1 MKGEDM
7 GSGINPGRNKEK
19 LGGFMLNEMIQM
31 FIKSP
36 RKKEVSWL
44 FLLQQKLYELGNRFL
59 DILNPGYSDSLVDMI
74 IFIDICCIRN

>member
-1 MKGEDM
+1 M

-44 FLLQQKLYELGNRFL
+44 FLLQQ
-59 DILNPGYSDSLVDMI
+59 DI
-74 IFIDICCIRN
+74 